1 MRPIAI
7 NLNSFYAKK
16 IQDLSWVGCGCGSDD
31 VDDENADDD
40 GVSLSRTSENEEQ
53 ESHYGLQDLQ
63 QQVKG
68 G

>member
-1 MRPIAI
+1 M
-7 NLNSFYAKK
+7 KK
-16 IQDLSWVGCGCGSDD
+16 IQKFSWVGFGCVSDD
-31 VDDENADDD
+31 VHDENADDD
-40 GVSLSRTSENEEQ
+40 GVSLSRTSENEPQ